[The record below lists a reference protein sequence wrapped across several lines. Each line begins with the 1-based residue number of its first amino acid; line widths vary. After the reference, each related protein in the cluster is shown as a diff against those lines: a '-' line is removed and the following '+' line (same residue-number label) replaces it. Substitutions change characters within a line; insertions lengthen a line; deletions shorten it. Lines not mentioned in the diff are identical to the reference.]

1 MGSLAGIVA
10 GDGSAIVGP
19 KIAADPKV
27 SAFCSLHS
35 RQSLDHHRSEQGGF
49 SMRYRFL
56 GRARLKVSA
65 IGYGCPPFQGKL
77 SDVDEQQALAVLHR
91 AIDIGMNFID
101 TADHNNG
108 NNEELLANV
117 LKQRRSEVV
126 LTSKFG
132 NLRGQP
138 WAEGREV
145 EGHPDYV
152 AWACD
157 NSLRRLQTDYIDLY
171 YLHRVD
177 AKVPIEETVGAM
189 KRLVEQGKVR
199 HLGLSEAGPE
209 TLRRANRVH
218 PITAVQS
225 EYSLWTRD
233 YERNTIPTCR
243 ELGIGYVAYYA
254 LGRGFLGGKWTSFAA
269 LGEKEANRRGPRFHA
284 ENFSKNTS
292 LLTQLEAVADAKK
305 ISVAQLALAWILHQ
319 GDFFVP
325 IPGTYK
331 IENLEANAAAT
342 DISLSA
348 DELAVVDRI
357 FPLDAAAGSRHDY
370 DRTRELNI

>member
-1 MGSLAGIVA
+1 M
-10 GDGSAIVGP
+10 
-19 KIAADPKV
+19 KY
-27 SAFCSLHS
+27 
-35 RQSLDHHRSEQGGF
+35 
-49 SMRYRFL
+49 RYL
-56 GRARLKVSA
+56 GKSRLKVSA

-77 SDVDEQQALAVLHR
+77 NDVDERQAIAVLHR

-108 NNEELLANV
+108 NNEEILAKV
-117 LKQRRSEVV
+117 LKHRRGEVV

-138 WAEGREV
+138 WADGREV
-145 EGHPDYV
+145 EGKPEYV

-157 NSLRRLQTDYIDLY
+157 NSLCLLQTDHIDLY

-177 AKVPIEETVGAM
+177 PKVPIEETVGAM
-189 KRLVEQGKVR
+189 ARLVEQGKVR
-199 HLGLSEAGPE
+199 HLGLSEAGAQ
-209 TLRRANRVH
+209 TLRRANAVH

-233 YERNTIPTCR
+233 YEADTIPAAR

-254 LGRGFLGGKWTSFAA
+254 LGRGFLSGKWQEFSE
-269 LGEKEANRRGPRFHA
+269 LGEKEAKRRGPRFHEA
-284 ENFSKNTS
+284 NFQRNVN
-292 LLTQLEAVADAKK
+292 LLNQLAQLADAKNCT
-305 ISVAQLALAWILHQ
+305 VAQLALAWILHQ

-331 IENLEANAAAT
+331 IANLEANAAAAE
-342 DISLSA
+342 ISLNP
-348 DELAVVDRI
+348 DELAAINRI
-357 FPLDAAAGSRHDY
+357 FPAGAAAGGRHEY
-370 DRTRELNI
+370 DRSKEVNI

>member
-1 MGSLAGIVA
+1 MNY
-10 GDGSAIVGP
+10 
-19 KIAADPKV
+19 
-27 SAFCSLHS
+27 
-35 RQSLDHHRSEQGGF
+35 
-49 SMRYRFL
+49 RYL
-56 GRARLKVSA
+56 GKARLMVSA

-77 SDVDEQQALAVLHR
+77 SDADERQAMAVLHR

-108 NNEELLANV
+108 NNEEILAKV
-117 LKQRRSEVV
+117 LQQRRGEVV

-138 WAEGREV
+138 WADGREV
-145 EGHPDYV
+145 EGKPEYV

-171 YLHRVD
+171 FLHRVD
-177 AKVPIEETVGAM
+177 PKVPTEDTVGAM
-189 KRLVEQGKVR
+189 KRLVEQGKVH

-209 TLRRANRVH
+209 TLRRANAVH

-233 YERNTIPTCR
+233 YEANTIPVCR

-254 LGRGFLGGKWTSFAA
+254 LGRGFLSGKWKEFSE
-269 LGEKEANRRGPRFHA
+269 LGEKEAKRRGPRFH
-284 ENFSKNTS
+284 EQNFHRNVD
-292 LLTQLEAVADAKK
+292 LLKQLEQIAGAKNCS
-305 ISVAQLALAWILHQ
+305 IAQLALAWILHQ

-331 IENLEANAAAT
+331 SENLEANAAAA
-342 DISLSA
+342 DIALTADDLSTI
-348 DELAVVDRI
+348 DRI
-357 FPLDAAAGSRHDY
+357 FPLGAAAGGRHDY
-370 DRTRELNI
+370 DRSKELNI